1 MERFEQQQDLVP
13 VPSSLCRLQPGR
25 TLRDVAAV
33 IFRRQ
38 RIILTLFVSLFGI
51 AAVAVVGVRPRL
63 DPPQWTAG
71 LRFLVRR
78 DRVDPVVTP
87 SDRPPPGPPAAVTPQ
102 EVLAE
107 IELVKSADVVE
118 QVAREA
124 GAPLERLQQGLAAE
138 PVASGRNTTNL
149 IAVRYSSPD
158 RAEVVRVL
166 SKLPEVYL
174 QKYLSVNRRPGVVE
188 YFRSQAEVHEGQLRE
203 AEEELTGFEKD
214 LPALAVEGKESER
227 PRADAEAGLRDAES
241 RAVELE
247 RQLSKTPL
255 SLTRVREAEE
265 SPYLGR
271 LKNQLLELE
280 NRRAQATRYREI
292 VPMEARIADL
302 GRRIAAETRGPTE
315 ESVVNPARAQLE
327 AEARRWQVELAG
339 LRARGAVL
347 AGEERRR
354 REQAA
359 AARLITAENS
369 VQLAELRRQVKAAE
383 EIFLLYRKKYAE
395 AREAELLDRNRV
407 LNVSLAESP
416 RAPTRVEKR
425 SLAFYLGWSWVLAL
439 AISMAAGFATDLLD
453 HSIHTPRELEDCS
466 SLVVLA
472 CIPESR
478 KG

>member
-1 MERFEQQQDLVP
+1 
-13 VPSSLCRLQPGR
+13 
-25 TLRDVAAV
+25 V
-33 IFRRQ
+33 IFRRG
-38 RIILTLFVSLFGI
+38 RIILTLFVSLFGM
-51 AAVAVVGVRPRL
+51 AAVAAVWLRPRL

-78 DRVDPVVTP
+78 DRVDAVVTP
-87 SDRPPPGPPAAVTPQ
+87 SDRPAPGPPASVTPQ

-124 GAPLERLQQGLAAE
+124 GAPLERMQQGLAAE
-138 PVASGRNTTNL
+138 AVASGRSTTNL

-158 RAEVVRVL
+158 RAEVTRVL

-188 YFRSQAEVHEGQLRE
+188 YFRSQAEVHERQLRE
-203 AEEELTGFEKD
+203 AEEELAGFEKD
-214 LPALAVEGKESER
+214 LPAPAVESREPER
-227 PRADAEAGLRDAES
+227 PRADTEAGLRDAES
-241 RAVELE
+241 RAGELE
-247 RQLSKTPL
+247 RQLSVTPPTI
-255 SLTRVREAEE
+255 TRSREAEE

-271 LKNQLLELE
+271 LTNQLLEVE

-292 VPMEARIADL
+292 VPLEARIADL
-302 GRRIAAETRGPTE
+302 RRRIAAETRGPVD
-315 ESVVNPARAQLE
+315 ESVVNPARAPLE
-327 AEARRWQVELAG
+327 AEGRRWQVELAG
-339 LRARGAVL
+339 LRARRAVL

-359 AARLITAENS
+359 AARSITAENS
-369 VQLAELRRQVKAAE
+369 VQLAELKRQVKAAE
-383 EIFLLYRKKYAE
+383 EIFLLYSKKYAE

-407 LNVSLAESP
+407 LNVSLAEAP

-439 AISMAAGFATDLLD
+439 AISMMAGFSTDLLD
-453 HSIHTPRELEDCS
+453 HSIHTPRQLEDCS

-478 KG
+478 RR

>member
-1 MERFEQQQDLVP
+1 M
-13 VPSSLCRLQPGR
+13 
-25 TLRDVAAV
+25 

-38 RIILTLFVSLFGI
+38 RIILTLFVSLFGM
-51 AAVAVVGVRPRL
+51 AAVAAVWVRPRL

-78 DRVDPVVTP
+78 DRVDAVVTP
-87 SDRPPPGPPAAVTPQ
+87 SDRPPPGPPASVMPQ

-124 GAPLERLQQGLAAE
+124 GAPLERMQQGLAAE
-138 PVASGRNTTNL
+138 AVVSGRNTTNL
-149 IAVRYSSPD
+149 IAVRYMSPD
-158 RAEVVRVL
+158 RAEVIRVL

-188 YFRSQAEVHEGQLRE
+188 YFRSQSEVHERELRE
-203 AEEELTGFEKD
+203 AEEELAGFEKD
-214 LPALAVEGKESER
+214 LPALAVEGRESER
-227 PRADAEAGLRDAES
+227 PRADTEAGLRDAES
-241 RAVELE
+241 RAGELE
-247 RQLSKTPL
+247 RQLSGTPL
-255 SLTRVREAEE
+255 TITRSREAEE

-292 VPMEARIADL
+292 VPLEARIADL
-302 GRRIAAETRGPTE
+302 RRRMAAETRGPVE
-315 ESVVNPARAQLE
+315 ESVVNPARAPLE

-395 AREAELLDRNRV
+395 AKEAEMLDRNRV
-407 LNVSLAESP
+407 LNVSLAEAP

-439 AISMAAGFATDLLD
+439 AISMAAGFAADLLD
-453 HSIHTPRELEDCS
+453 HSIHTPRQLEGCS

-478 KG
+478 RG